1 MQTKN
6 ITEIFIVLYQKNYA
20 KLMNNMIHLKP
31 NNSNMFYIDE
41 TSKSLF
47 EINNNF
53 YNIHPDILD
62 MFFLI
67 LEFMQIK

>member
-1 MQTKN
+1 
-6 ITEIFIVLYQKNYA
+6 
-20 KLMNNMIHLKP
+20 MNNMIHLKP